1 MSAWPPISEPE
12 LLERLA
18 MDDERFGELLL
29 GLLAA
34 LPPRSYDAGVLA
46 RAIAYPWTRPPGSYI
61 LRDTEVE
68 LLAELS
74 ADARECILSELTSAE
89 SGRSPLLAIGSNA
102 APNTLKRKFA
112 HFDTVA
118 DRTVLAVT
126 GHLREFDV
134 GVAANPTVYGSMP
147 ATIFPSPGTAVRSTV
162 LWVTPE
168 QFTQLTWS
176 ELTYRLGR
184 LHTRFEVDDG
194 DAHFDEAMVFVS
206 RFGAF
211 CVDGRPVA
219 LAAIPADS
227 RTARALS
234 QEEMLDAAAALAL
247 GPGAD
252 AEALVRAVYEE
263 IEALLPKLIATV
275 RNASLP
281 FESERWTP
289 FGQP

>member
-1 MSAWPPISEPE
+1 
-12 LLERLA
+12 
-18 MDDERFGELLL
+18 MDDERFEQLLL

-46 RAIAYPWTRPPGSYI
+46 QAIAYPWTRPPGSYL

-68 LLAELS
+68 PFAEIS
-74 ADARECILSELTSAE
+74 AAERESTLEQFTSEG

-102 APNTLKRKFA
+102 APDTLVRKFA
-112 HFDTVA
+112 HFEDAA

-126 GHLREFDV
+126 GRLREFDV
-134 GVAANPTVYGSMP
+134 GVAANPTLYGSMP
-147 ATIFPSPGTAVRSTV
+147 ATIFPSPGTAVCATV
-162 LWVTPE
+162 LWVTPQ

-184 LHTRFEVDDG
+184 LRTRFEADDG
-194 DAHFDEAMVFVS
+194 DAHFDEVMVFVS

-219 LAAIPADS
+219 LAAIPAVD
-227 RTARALS
+227 RAATALS
-234 QEEMLDAAAALAL
+234 QEQMLDAAAALAL

-263 IEALLPKLIATV
+263 FEALVPKLITTV

-281 FESERWTP
+281 FESECWTP
-289 FGQP
+289 FRHE